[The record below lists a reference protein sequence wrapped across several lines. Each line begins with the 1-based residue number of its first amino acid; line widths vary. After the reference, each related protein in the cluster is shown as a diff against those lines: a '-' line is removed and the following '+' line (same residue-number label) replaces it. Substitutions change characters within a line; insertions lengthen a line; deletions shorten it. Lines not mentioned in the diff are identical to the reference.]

1 MYSDKIQKV
10 RREAQEA
17 NVANK
22 IIDMLDKLRLSAN
35 ENSPRRWIW
44 ELLQN
49 AKDVTNSFG
58 RVKIKVCFDEEK
70 GILEFSHNGKPFS
83 TTQLVYLIEQVSTKE
98 RNEGKTG
105 AEKKSGKFGTG
116 FLATHLLSEKVV
128 VAGILDDEG
137 AQLRS
142 FNVHLDRSGKTKD
155 EIIKAIQA
163 SYEELENSTV
173 LPQIEVFDE
182 NNYNTTFRYE
192 LNNSGIKVAKV
203 GLEDLKVS
211 IPYVLSIIPELE
223 ELKIEP
229 QNIVYKNCEEVVCG
243 LKNSKVFRISQL
255 HNDVSENE
263 FVLLLTEDEVT
274 VAISLEQSGEVMKIK
289 EYTAKQP
296 KLFCDFPL
304 VGTNDFPFPII
315 VNSSGFNPT
324 EPRDGVFLTDNSNEK
339 VEENKNIMQKAC
351 YLYKQ
356 LLEYASKRN
365 WSGLYNIVSNK
376 QYSSKDWFSK
386 DWVEENIVDVCKEHI
401 KYCPIIDT
409 PAGQRIALYDDIFDE
424 EQAAFIIAAADEKSR
439 NGIWSLANELYPGT
453 IPCQQ
458 DVHYWY
464 SSLWIE
470 CRNLSLE
477 SLTKQL
483 QEIENIESLA
493 SRLKSTSVEEW
504 LNRYYTQV
512 AKNKRLWN
520 AIKDG
525 EYMVIPNQNGVF
537 CQCNEL
543 CEDVG
548 TEEEYKNILQLLDVD
563 CKGRLIYKGINIK
576 ELTHFQKYDNKD
588 ILNEIDEAMQ
598 WADKETELT
607 VYSRILVLFDNEHE
621 NYDKQIDAIRFLND
635 ISESVSNLKSVK
647 FISEKMRESAIK
659 YIAAMITDTI
669 GEQQEIIALEELLNL
684 NEGEAIAWLSD
695 FIEYV
700 NKSGYDNL
708 LDRKKYPILPNQNG
722 KFVSKENLFLDD
734 EIDDVLK
741 DLALYAGYDVRDELL
756 LKEIYLELPSSREKH
771 NEDLAPSITQ
781 YVKDHHRQDRSQNEL
796 LKNFLKTLFIWIDEN
811 PDKAKKLFPEICE
824 NKHWLYDD
832 REIAINMKK
841 AEAYDNLL
849 EKYNI
854 SSPDKLERILMQ
866 TNNENGSEAGK
877 ETLTEDL
884 LIQLGIYSEEKLNNA
899 LGNTFFADNF
909 THESE
914 HVDFKFEFVSLI
926 LERSKTRILE
936 YLRTK
941 KEYDLNGIIDID
953 KTIFLIKKNGEEIF
967 LLARPSDYDQ
977 VILYYDSEK
986 DVLDYEKDWELW
998 VENGVDQPQK
1008 ITFGKMLKLTGI
1020 NKIPLRKVR

>member
-22 IIDMLDKLRLSAN
+22 IIDMLDKLRLSTN

-49 AKDVTNSFG
+49 AKDVTNSSG

-83 TTQLVYLIEQVSTKE
+83 TTHLVYLIEQVSTKE

-116 FLATHLLSEKVV
+116 FLATHLLSEEVV
-128 VAGILDDEG
+128 VTGILADEG
-137 AQLRS
+137 AQLRN

-155 EIIKAIQA
+155 AIISAIQA
-163 SYEELENSTV
+163 SYTELESSNI
-173 LPQIEVFDE
+173 LPQKEVFNK
-182 NNYNTTFRYE
+182 NNYNTTFRYV
-192 LNNSGIKVAKV
+192 LNNGGIKVAKV
-203 GLEDLKVS
+203 GLEDLNIS
-211 IPYVLSIIPELE
+211 IPYVLSLIPEIE

-229 QNIVYKNCEEVVCG
+229 QNIIYKNCEEIDCG
-243 LKNSKVFRISQL
+243 LKNSKVFKISRL
-255 HNDVSENE
+255 HNAISENE

-274 VAISLEQSGEVMKIK
+274 IAISLEQAGDVMKIK
-289 EYTAKQP
+289 EYNPKQP

-304 VGTNDFPFPII
+304 VGTNDFPFPTI
-315 VNSSGFNPT
+315 VNSSRFNPT
-324 EPRDGVFLTDNSNEK
+324 EPRDGVFLIDNSNEK
-339 VEENKNIMQKAC
+339 VEENEDIIQKAC
-351 YLYKQ
+351 CLYKQ
-356 LLEYASKRN
+356 MLEYASKRN
-365 WSGLYNIVSNK
+365 WSGLYNIVSIK
-376 QYSSKDWFSK
+376 QYSSKDWLSK
-386 DWVEENIVDVCKEHI
+386 DWVDENVVDVCKEHI

-409 PAGQRIALYDDIFDE
+409 PAGQRIALYDIFDE
-424 EQAAFIIAAADEKSR
+424 EQAAFIITAADEESR
-439 NGIWSLANELYPGT
+439 NGLWSLANDLYPDA
-453 IPCQQ
+453 IPCLQ
-458 DVHYWY
+458 DIHYWY
-464 SSLWIE
+464 SSLWNE
-470 CRNLSLE
+470 CRNLALE

-483 QEIENIESLA
+483 QEIGDIESLA
-493 SRLKSTSVEEW
+493 SRLKSDSADEW
-504 LNRYYTQV
+504 LNKYYALA
-512 AKNKRLWN
+512 AKNKKLWN
-520 AIKDG
+520 TIKDG
-525 EYMVIPNQNGVF
+525 DHAVIPNQNGEF
-537 CQCNEL
+537 CIYSEL
-543 CEDVG
+543 NKDVDV
-548 TEEEYKNILQLLDVD
+548 EEEYKKILQLLNVD
-563 CKGRLIYKGINIK
+563 CKERLIYKGIDIDK
-576 ELTHFQKYDNKD
+576 LAHFQLYKNED
-588 ILNEIDEAMQ
+588 ILNEIEDALQ
-598 WADKETELT
+598 WAKEETEQA
-607 VYSRILVLFDNEHE
+607 VYSRLLVLYDDAHE
-621 NYDKQIDAIRFLND
+621 EYSKQINIIRF
-635 ISESVSNLKSVK
+635 SNEIGNLLSSRKRVK
-647 FISEKMRESAIK
+647 YTSEKIQEEAIK
-659 YIAAMITDTI
+659 YVATMIADII
-669 GEQQEIIALEELLNL
+669 SEQQEIAVLEELLNL
-684 NEGEAIAWLSD
+684 NEGEEAITWLAN

-722 KFVSKENLFLDD
+722 QFVSKENLFLDD

-756 LKEIYLELPSSREKH
+756 LKEIYLELPSNREKH
-771 NEDLAPSITQ
+771 NEDLAPFITQ
-781 YVKDHHRQDRSQNEL
+781 YVKDHHRQDRSQNES

-811 PDKAKKLFPEICE
+811 PEKAKKLFHEICE

-832 REIAINMKK
+832 KEIAINMKK

-866 TNNENGSEAGK
+866 TNNENSSEVGK
-877 ETLTEDL
+877 EALNEDL

-899 LGNTFFADNF
+899 LGNTLFADNF

-914 HVDFKFEFVSLI
+914 HVDFKFEFVSQI
-926 LERSKTRILE
+926 LERSKTRIIE

-941 KEYDLNGIIDID
+941 KEYDLNGMIEID

-998 VENGVDQPQK
+998 VENGVEQPQK